1 MRAVL
6 LSRLARVA
14 HLCLAAALATLV
26 GAVIVRAQAPVK
38 AQIAPGAKPA
48 WEKGIL
54 AINAESYYNAIECG
68 KQGGNPAC
76 VFWDTGLCKNDDFE
90 LAMYTPYKM
99 VAYEVWRVVSQ
110 KQPPPQPNY
119 AEAQRTRI
127 TIGVTP
133 VRGSKNAFDTLVL
146 KRGGKPVAPTSRE
159 LTTHRFTFDFPAFA
173 PTAGITLDLVGTDRT
188 VSCSIDAATLRL
200 MR

>member
-1 MRAVL
+1 MNRMSAAV
-6 LSRLARVA
+6 SRLACALVV
-14 HLCLAAALATLV
+14 AAAC
-26 GAVIVRAQAPVK
+26 GAGAAQAQTQVK
-38 AQIAPGAKPA
+38 AQIAPGATPA

-54 AINAESYYNAIECG
+54 PITPESYYNAIECG

-76 VFWDTGLCKNDDFE
+76 VFWDTGLCRNADFE

-110 KQPPPQPNY
+110 KQPAPQPNY

-133 VRGSKNAFDTLVL
+133 VKGAKNVLTDLVL
-146 KRGGKPVAPTSRE
+146 KRGASPVAPTARSIA
-159 LTTHRFTFDFPAFA
+159 TGTSRFTFDFPAFA
-173 PTAGITLDLVGTDRT
+173 PTSAVALDLVGKDRT
-188 VSCSIDAATLRL
+188 ISCAIDTVALKR

>member
-1 MRAVL
+1 MLMPRPGAVL
-6 LSRLARVA
+6 RLSLGVVLALVA
-14 HLCLAAALATLV
+14 
-26 GAVIVRAQAPVK
+26 GAGPGFAQATIKGQV
-38 AQIAPGAKPA
+38 AAGTKPA
-48 WEKGIL
+48 WSKGIVP
-54 AINAESYYNAIECG
+54 INPESYYHAIECG

-76 VFWDTGLCKNDDFE
+76 VFWDTGLCKNPDFE
-90 LAMYTPYKM
+90 LAMYTPYKS

-133 VRGSKNAFDTLVL
+133 VRGSKNPLTDLVL
-146 KRGGKPVAPTSRE
+146 KRGGKAVAPTARE
-159 LTTHRFTFDFPAFA
+159 LTTRRFTFDFPAFA
-173 PTAGITLDLVGTDRT
+173 PTAGISIDLIGKERTLTCT
-188 VSCSIDAATLRL
+188 IDAATLKL

>member
-1 MRAVL
+1 MNRSVL
-6 LSRLARVA
+6 AISRLFSAVA
-14 HLCLAAALATLV
+14 LAASL
-26 GAVIVRAQAPVK
+26 GAAAVAAQSQLTVT

-48 WEKGIL
+48 WDKGIGP
-54 AINAESYYNAIECG
+54 ITPESYYNAVECG

-76 VFWDTGLCKNDDFE
+76 VFWDTGLCKNPDFD
-90 LAMYTPYKM
+90 LAMYTPYKS

-110 KQPPPQPNY
+110 KQPAPQPNY

-133 VRGSKNAFDTLVL
+133 VRGSKNTFTDLVL
-146 KRGGKPVAPTSRE
+146 KRGGKPVTPTARE
-159 LTTHRFTFDFPAFA
+159 LTTRRFTFDFPAFA
-173 PTAGITLDLVGTDRT
+173 PTAPISIELAGTEQT
-188 VSCSIDAATLRL
+188 VTCTIDAATLRL